1 MASVEKDSADRI
13 APGEPSTSALS
24 PLRIKVFRNL
34 WLANLVSN
42 LGTWMQDVSAGWLMT
57 TLAPDP
63 FMVSLV
69 QVSSVLPAFLLTL
82 PAGSLADIV
91 DRRAYM
97 LTAILWMTVMAAI
110 LGALTV
116 TNQITPWLLIAFTFG
131 LGIGMAMM
139 WPAFSALVPDLVP
152 QSELVS
158 AVTLNSI
165 AMNLTRAVGP
175 AIAGLLIA
183 LSGPGP
189 VFLLNAVSF
198 AGIFVV
204 IFRYR
209 SQQPHSA
216 LPSER
221 LIGAVRSGVSFTMQS
236 PPLQTVI
243 VRGLAFFT
251 SMSGIF
257 AFLPLIVRQEVG
269 AGPQTYGLLVTSMGA
284 GAVITG
290 LSLARIRS
298 RFTNDALLW
307 AGTLVA
313 AAMLFALANI
323 RTPALLAGIMFLT
336 GAAWISVVSTLQVS
350 AQLSLPAWV
359 RARGLAV
366 YIATFMGS
374 MAVGSATWGKLASVT
389 DTTTA
394 LTAASAFCLVAGWIA
409 SRWRLADHAGIDR
422 SIVQPVSEPRLT
434 ADRAHDG
441 PVMVN
446 IEYCIAPDDRT
457 AFEAAMRDVRRMR
470 LRNGASAWG
479 LYRDTDDELR
489 YVESFID
496 LTWLDHLRRAER
508 LTVED
513 LEFERIAGAYHRGDA
528 PPKVSH
534 YIARGAPKRR
544 RYWLTGK
551 LSE

>member
-1 MASVEKDSADRI
+1 MASVEKESATGLS
-13 APGEPSTSALS
+13 PTGSSTSALS
-24 PLRIKVFRNL
+24 PLRIKIFRNL

-42 LGTWMQDVSAGWLMT
+42 LGTWMQDVSAGWLMA

-69 QVSSVLPAFLLTL
+69 QVSWVLPAFLLTL
-82 PAGSLADIV
+82 PAGALADIV

-97 LTAILWMTVMAAI
+97 LSAILWMTVMAGI
-110 LGALTV
+110 LGVLTV
-116 TNQITPWLLIAFTFG
+116 TGQITPWLLIAFTFG
-131 LGIGMAMM
+131 LGVGMAMM

-152 QSELVS
+152 RSELVA
-158 AVTLNSI
+158 AVTANSI

-183 LSGPGP
+183 ASGPGP

-198 AGIFVV
+198 VGIFIV
-204 IFRYR
+204 ILRYR
-209 SQQPHSA
+209 SMQPRGT

-221 LIGAVRSGVSFTMQS
+221 FVGALRSGFSFARQS
-236 PPLQTVI
+236 PALQTVMI
-243 VRGLAFFT
+243 RGLAFFT
-251 SMSGIF
+251 AMSGMF
-257 AFLPLIVRQEVG
+257 AFLPLIVREEVG
-269 AGPQTYGLLVTSMGA
+269 AGPQTYGWLVTSMGA
-284 GAVITG
+284 GAVVTG
-290 LSLARIRS
+290 LLLARIRS
-298 RFTNDALLW
+298 RFSNDTVLG
-307 AGTLVA
+307 AGTLIA
-313 AAMLFALANI
+313 AATLFGLANI
-323 RTPALLAGIMFLT
+323 RSPALLAVIMFLT

-359 RARGLAV
+359 RARGLAI

-374 MAVGSATWGKLASVT
+374 MAVGSATWGRLASAT
-389 DTTTA
+389 STTTA
-394 LTAASAFCLVAGWIA
+394 LTVAAGFCLLAGLIA
-409 SRWRLADHAGIDR
+409 SRWRLAAHADTDH
-422 SIVQPVSEPRLT
+422 SIAQPFTEPSLT
-434 ADRAHDG
+434 PDRAHEG

-446 IEYCIAPDDRT
+446 IEYFIAPEDRSD
-457 AFEAAMRDVRRMR
+457 FEAAMRDVRRMR
-470 LRNGASAWG
+470 LKNGASAWG
-479 LYRDTDDELR
+479 LYRDADDGLR

-508 LTVED
+508 ITVED
-513 LEFERIAGAYHRGDA
+513 MEFKRVADAYHRGDD

-551 LSE
+551 ISE